1 MSQRVYRYRQ
11 SNRSSDPSIRR
22 RNTNL
27 QSLRD
32 SILDQI
38 GSLGLQVD
46 DDGLLSDLDDFDENE
61 LFAILGLFGLLG
73 YFSLLA
79 FLSLRN
85 NDDC

>member
-1 MSQRVYRYRQ
+1 MSNRVYRYRR
-11 SNRSSDPSIRR
+11 SNRNTDPAVSLRD
-22 RNTNL
+22 TNL
-27 QSLRD
+27 TSLRD

-38 GSLGLQVD
+38 NGLGLQVD

-79 FLSLRN
+79 FLSIR
-85 NDDC
+85 DDHC